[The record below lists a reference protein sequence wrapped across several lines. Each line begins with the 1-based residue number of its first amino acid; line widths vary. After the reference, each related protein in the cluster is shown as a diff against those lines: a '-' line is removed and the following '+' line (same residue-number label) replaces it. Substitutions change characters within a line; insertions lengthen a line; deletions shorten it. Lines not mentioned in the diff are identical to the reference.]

1 MSPWPAIRG
10 RNWQQRVG
18 SLTVE
23 GNEMEGPG
31 VVNPKVEM
39 QRLAG
44 KFAFLFAGV
53 YLIILF
59 SAVVSAATG
68 NPIPLIGWP
77 LLLIPAAAFV
87 PSFIE
92 GVRLHRTTDAAELS
106 QLWWR
111 SLGMAAIGLALA
123 VAAVLIV
130 GKIES

>member
-1 MSPWPAIRG
+1 M
-10 RNWQQRVG
+10 
-18 SLTVE
+18 
-23 GNEMEGPG
+23 
-31 VVNPKVEM
+31 VNPKVEM

-44 KFAFLFAGV
+44 KVAFLFAGV

-68 NPIPLIGWP
+68 DPIPLIGWP

-92 GVRLHRTTDAAELS
+92 GVRLHRTTDAAALS
-106 QLWWR
+106 RLWWR
-111 SLGMAAIGLALA
+111 SLGMAVIGLALA
-123 VAAVLIV
+123 VGAVLIV